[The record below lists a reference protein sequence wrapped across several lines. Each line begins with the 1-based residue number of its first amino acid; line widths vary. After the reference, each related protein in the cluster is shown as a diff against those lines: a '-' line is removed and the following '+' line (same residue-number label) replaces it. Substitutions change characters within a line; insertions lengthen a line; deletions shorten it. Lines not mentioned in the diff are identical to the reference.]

1 MFAIMTTALAP
12 VVLLM
17 FLGWLGGHKQY
28 FKGADVQVLAALVMR
43 FALPCA
49 LFLGALRTPP
59 ERLQNLPFIYC
70 MTFGFVLTYAV
81 GLLAGL
87 LVFRHDLKTA
97 AIQAL
102 VCTFPDMA
110 YFGAPILLQLCG
122 PEGFLAVLVGNLI
135 TSFIIL
141 PLTIVLCRWG
151 ELRGAEGGDD
161 GVIGAL
167 RQSIGKTLTNQMV
180 WLPIVGVA
188 LSFSHLTLPA
198 PLMES
203 VDLVARAAGGVSLLA
218 LGLMFYGERP
228 KLNLNVVSNVGIK
241 NFLQPALM
249 LLGIWL
255 FGVDHDFARQA
266 LIVGAVPTAIA
277 ASMFAIR
284 NNSYAGDASQSVL
297 VGTVLA
303 VFSEA
308 ALIALLLR

>member
-1 MFAIMTTALAP
+1 
-12 VVLLM
+12 
-17 FLGWLGGHKQY
+17 
-28 FKGADVQVLAALVMR
+28 
-43 FALPCA
+43 
-49 LFLGALRTPP
+49 
-59 ERLQNLPFIYC
+59 
-70 MTFGFVLTYAV
+70 
-81 GLLAGL
+81 
-87 LVFRHDLKTA
+87 
-97 AIQAL
+97 
-102 VCTFPDMA
+102 
-110 YFGAPILLQLCG
+110 ILLQLCG

-151 ELRGAEGGDD
+151 ELRGAGDGGD
-161 GVIGAL
+161 GVVGAL

-228 KLNLNVVSNVGIK
+228 KLNLNVLSNVGIK

-255 FGVDHDFARQA
+255 FGVDHDF
-266 LIVGAVPTAIA
+266 
-277 ASMFAIR
+277 
-284 NNSYAGDASQSVL
+284 
-297 VGTVLA
+297 
-303 VFSEA
+303 
-308 ALIALLLR
+308 